1 MFTNAGA
8 HLIADVAGWYLGTP
22 SVPTQAVP
30 ANPDYNPN
38 RAVGVLANKIG
49 LYAGVRVGTNL
60 DVIADAGVAAAWA
73 DSVNVASPG
82 NVMLVG
88 HRTENGAIFRYI
100 NSLKPGDSFS
110 LIGSDGCT
118 YNYSVMFTGVTRPD
132 YSAIFGVAAFFG
144 APVTAQFLACS
155 RADGT
160 PTSLYYRIVV
170 TGRLVSVT

>member
-60 DVIADAGVAAAWA
+60 DVIADAGVAADWA

-82 NVMLVG
+82 NVMLFG
-88 HRTENGAIFRYI
+88 TARRTEQSSGTSTRS
-100 NSLKPGDSFS
+100 SLA
-110 LIGSDGCT
+110 
-118 YNYSVMFTGVTRPD
+118 TR
-132 YSAIFGVAAFFG
+132 SA
-144 APVTAQFLACS
+144 
-155 RADGT
+155 
-160 PTSLYYRIVV
+160 
-170 TGRLVSVT
+170 